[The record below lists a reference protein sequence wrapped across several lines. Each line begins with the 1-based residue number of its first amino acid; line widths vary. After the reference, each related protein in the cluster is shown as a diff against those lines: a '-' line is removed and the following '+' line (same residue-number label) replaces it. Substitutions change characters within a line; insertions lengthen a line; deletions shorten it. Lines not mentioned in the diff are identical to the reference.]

1 MLRENLLSFCLEELR
16 EGATTSRVV
25 REKTERREPDKAN
38 PKIWANSAQI
48 AGWPWN
54 QKLSSELIEGSVN

>member
-1 MLRENLLSFCLEELR
+1 MVKMLRENLLSFCPEELK

-25 REKTERREPDKAN
+25 REKTERRAPDKAN

-48 AGWPWN
+48 TG
-54 QKLSSELIEGSVN
+54 